1 MLNSVTTARLTL
13 HLPSEKV
20 SFASKDS
27 CQPYILPQ
35 ITLPSIKVSIYQ
47 WITSLLPFYMW
58 FFAVPLIDYNL
69 RLCLVSVVILI

>member
-47 WITSLLPFYMW
+47 WITSLLPFTCGTLLSHW
-58 FFAVPLIDYNL
+58 LIIIFGF
-69 RLCLVSVVILI
+69 V